1 MVIKIKRYLNKFKY
15 TPVKYTMNNLTPF
28 TAEYK
33 KRMNA
38 VYKNIEK
45 FNHKD
50 IKNFNQ
56 IMQENIYFKLND
68 EQLIEKMSEFHTF
81 THDSLE
87 HLIGVVNRNPQT
99 FNGYGPYTKMDGYW
113 KSLNIS
119 SYNNS
124 PMEFQKKKLEYTK
137 QIKEQKIY
145 IEKLESQIEQL
156 TKKQ

>member
-1 MVIKIKRYLNKFKY
+1 
-15 TPVKYTMNNLTPF
+15 MNNLTPF

-50 IKNFNQ
+50 I
-56 IMQENIYFKLND
+56 ID
-68 EQLIEKMSEFHTF
+68 
-81 THDSLE
+81 
-87 HLIGVVNRNPQT
+87 VVNRNPQT

-113 KSLNIS
+113 KALNIS
-119 SYNNS
+119 PHNNS
-124 PMEFQKKKLEYTK
+124 PMEFQKKILEYTK
-137 QIKEQKIY
+137 QIEEQKKY

-156 TKKQ
+156 IKKQ

>member
-1 MVIKIKRYLNKFKY
+1 
-15 TPVKYTMNNLTPF
+15 MNLLTPF

-56 IMQENIYFKLND
+56 ILQENTYFKLND
-68 EQLIEKMSEFHTF
+68 DELIEKMSEFHTF

-87 HLIGVVNRNPQT
+87 HLIGVVNRNSQT
-99 FNGYGPYTKMDGYW
+99 FNGYGPYTKIDGYW

-124 PMEFQKKKLEYTK
+124 PVEFQKKY
-137 QIKEQKIY
+137 
-145 IEKLESQIEQL
+145 
-156 TKKQ
+156 